1 MYFFQKIGIGWTIV
15 LLLCAAFLI
24 WLIVTYITI
33 RLNYKPLFDWWINNG
48 GNKYNDKLNL
58 FTVAT
63 ANYSP
68 LMYYIS
74 RSISTPLNQL
84 EVPQIRFILGQLLPY
99 LTYVIDGTQSGLL
112 TPKSLCETV
121 LLSSTDNDE
130 YFTYFL
136 QNYVH
141 TSLSPSSYPSET
153 TILTYNQVP
162 NDPPHENGNTNK
174 LWFKYT
180 RQNNGVYPSP
190 TDQRG
195 WVGLILE
202 WLGDEWVI
210 ESDSENDN
218 ILNPVYI
225 GSSENS
231 YEHWFNN
238 GQYGRPD
245 NFLAR
250 MGMFPDAPLVL
261 YFCDNRY
268 SIQGM
273 KIDSQSFSFLLGQA
287 GGVNAGG
294 WVGFLNGLTGYN
306 LNDYVTLLRTHV
318 DLRPV
323 PTPPQCKK
331 GDTSAGVAAG
341 VSAGLGVAGIGAMAA
356 PLPVVGPFIAVG
368 CLIAGAFVGW
378 KTGSDAAKGTC

>member
-15 LLLCAAFLI
+15 LLVCAAFLI
-24 WLIVTYITI
+24 WLIVTYISI

-58 FTVAT
+58 FTLAT

-84 EVPQIRFILGQLLPY
+84 EVPQIRFVLGQLLPY
-99 LTYVIDGTQSGLL
+99 LTYVIDGTQMGLL

-130 YFTYFL
+130 YFNYFL
-136 QNYVH
+136 EH
-141 TSLSPSSYPSET
+141 TYSTIGKKYSEGVA
-153 TILTYNQVP
+153 LTYTQKPDTNP
-162 NDPPHENGNTNK
+162 KKPTNK
-174 LWFKYT
+174 SWFKYE
-180 RQNNGVYPSP
+180 RNNNGVYPILS
-190 TDQRG
+190 DQSS
-195 WVGLILE
+195 WIGLILE

-210 ESDSENDN
+210 ESDETT
-218 ILNPVYI
+218 LLYPVYI
-225 GSSENS
+225 GNSENH
-231 YEHWFNN
+231 YKNWFDN

-268 SIQGM
+268 SIKGM
-273 KIDSQSFSFLLGQA
+273 KIDSQSFSFLLGGA

-306 LNDYVTLLRTHV
+306 LNQYVTLLRTHV
-318 DLRPV
+318 DIRPI
-323 PTPPQCKK
+323 PTPPPCKK
-331 GDTSAGVAAG
+331 GDTSAGIAAG
-341 VSAGLGVAGIGAMAA
+341 VSAGLGVAGIGAMAL
-356 PLPVVGPFIAVG
+356 PLPGVGPFIAFG
-368 CLIAGAFVGW
+368 CLLAGAFVGW

>member
-15 LLLCAAFLI
+15 LLLCATFLI

-121 LLSSTDNDE
+121 LLSSTDKDE
-130 YFTYFL
+130 YFNYFL
-136 QNYVH
+136 QNSYC
-141 TSLSPSSYPSET
+141 SLGTKYSEAAH
-153 TILTYNQVP
+153 LTYTQKPDDNP
-162 NDPPHENGNTNK
+162 NKPKNAS
-174 LWFKYT
+174 WFKYD
-180 RQNNGVYPSP
+180 RDNNGVYPSID
-190 TDQRG
+190 DQKS
-195 WVGLILE
+195 WIGLILE
-202 WLGDEWVI
+202 WLGDDWVI
-210 ESDSENDN
+210 ESDKNTLLSP
-218 ILNPVYI
+218 LYI
-225 GSSENS
+225 GNSKNS
-231 YEHWFNN
+231 YEHWFDN

-268 SIQGM
+268 SIKGM
-273 KIDSQSFSFLLGQA
+273 KIDSQSFSFLLGGA

-306 LNDYVTLLRTHV
+306 LNQYVTLLRTHT
-318 DLRPV
+318 DILPI

-331 GDTSAGVAAG
+331 GDTSAGISAG
-341 VSAGLGVAGIGAMAA
+341 LSAGLGVAGIGAMAA
-356 PLPVVGPFIAVG
+356 PVAPPFGAMVAVG

>member
-1 MYFFQKIGIGWTIV
+1 MYFFEKIGIGWTIV
-15 LLLCAAFLI
+15 FLLCAASLI

-48 GNKYNDKLNL
+48 GNKYNDRLNL
-58 FTVAT
+58 FTLAV

-74 RSISTPLNQL
+74 KSMSTPLNQL

-99 LTYVIDGTQSGLL
+99 LTYVIDGTQYGLL

-121 LLSSTDNDE
+121 LLSSTDKDE
-130 YFTYFL
+130 YFNFWL
-136 QNYVH
+136 QN
-141 TSLSPSSYPSET
+141 SYSTVGQKYSEGVT
-153 TILTYNQVP
+153 LTYTQQPDNNRIKP
-162 NDPPHENGNTNK
+162 TNK
-174 LWFKYT
+174 SWFKYE
-180 RQNNGVYPSP
+180 RNNNGVYPSP
-190 TDQRG
+190 TDQHG

-210 ESDSENDN
+210 ESDETT
-218 ILNPVYI
+218 LLYPVYI
-225 GSSENS
+225 GNSENS

-250 MGMFPDAPLVL
+250 MGVFPDAPLVL

-268 SIQGM
+268 SIKGM

-306 LNDYVTLLRTHV
+306 LNQYVTLLRTHV
-318 DLRPV
+318 DIRPV

-331 GDTSAGVAAG
+331 GDTSAGIAAG
-341 VSAGLGVAGIGAMAA
+341 LSAGLGVAGIGAMAA
-356 PLPVVGPFIAVG
+356 PVAPPIGAIVAFG

>member
-15 LLLCAAFLI
+15 LLVCAAFLI
-24 WLIVTYITI
+24 WLIVTYISI

-58 FTVAT
+58 FTLAT
-63 ANYSP
+63 ANYSS

-84 EVPQIRFILGQLLPY
+84 EVPQIRFVLGQLLPY
-99 LTYVIDGTQSGLL
+99 LTYVIDGTQYGLL

-136 QNYVH
+136 QNTYS
-141 TSLSPSSYPSET
+141 TIGTKYSEGVP
-153 TILTYNQVP
+153 LTYAQIPYTNQNKP
-162 NDPPHENGNTNK
+162 TNK
-174 LWFKYT
+174 SWFKYK
-180 RQNNGVYPSP
+180 RNNNGVYPTLS
-190 TDQRG
+190 DQSS
-195 WVGLILE
+195 WIGLILE

-210 ESDSENDN
+210 ESDETT
-218 ILNPVYI
+218 LLYPVYI
-225 GSSENS
+225 GGNSENH
-231 YEHWFNN
+231 YKNWFDN

-268 SIQGM
+268 SIKGM
-273 KIDSQSFSFLLGQA
+273 KIDSQSFSFLLGGA

-306 LNDYVTLLRTHV
+306 LNQYVTLLRTHV
-318 DLRPV
+318 DIRPI
-323 PTPPQCKK
+323 PTPPPCKK
-331 GDTSAGVAAG
+331 GDTSAGIAAG
-341 VSAGLGVAGIGAMAA
+341 VSAGLGVAGIGAMAL
-356 PLPVVGPFIAVG
+356 PLPGVGPLIAFG
-368 CLIAGAFVGW
+368 CLLAGAFVGW

>member
-15 LLLCAAFLI
+15 LLLCATFLI

-121 LLSSTDNDE
+121 LLSSTDKDE
-130 YFTYFL
+130 YF
-136 QNYVH
+136 NYWVTH
-141 TSLSPSSYPSET
+141 FWVPQVTPSSRVAEGVDLVYYPP
-153 TILTYNQVP
+153 VP
-162 NDPPHENGNTNK
+162 YESSAKPKNK
-174 LWFKYT
+174 SWFKYT
-180 RQNNGVYPSP
+180 RKTNGIYPSI
-190 TDQRG
+190 TDQNS

-210 ESDSENDN
+210 ESDETT
-218 ILNPVYI
+218 LLYPVYI
-225 GSSENS
+225 GNSKNS
-231 YEHWFNN
+231 YEHWFDN

-268 SIQGM
+268 SIKGM
-273 KIDSQSFSFLLGQA
+273 KIDSQSFSFLLGGA

-306 LNDYVTLLRTHV
+306 LNQYVTLLRTHT
-318 DLRPV
+318 DILPI

-356 PLPVVGPFIAVG
+356 PLPVVGPFIALG
-368 CLIAGAFVGW
+368 CVIAGAFVGW